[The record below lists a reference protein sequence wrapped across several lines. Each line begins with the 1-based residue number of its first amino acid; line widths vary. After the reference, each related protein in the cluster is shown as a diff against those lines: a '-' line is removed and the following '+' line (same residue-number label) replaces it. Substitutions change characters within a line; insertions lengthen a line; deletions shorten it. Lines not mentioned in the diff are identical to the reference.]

1 MCSPRRLFWDAPP
14 RRVKLS
20 NDNYT
25 FTEDLIHDAERARG
39 QLLAQFGN
47 KLVHAPMRF
56 VRLGIDDFRRFR
68 RPANS

>member
-1 MCSPRRLFWDAPP
+1 
-14 RRVKLS
+14 LS